1 METTVIAL
9 AVVGFIV
16 LIGLLVI
23 YSIKKEKQRT
33 KDLQE
38 RAGSL
43 NLAFFPND
51 DLELL
56 ASLHE
61 MHLFSQGRGRQLK
74 NVIQAGTDDV
84 DIYIFDYQYT
94 TGGGKSSST
103 WQQTVM
109 LFRSPSLQLPA
120 FTLRP
125 ENVFHKIGSAFGA
138 QDIDFDAFPDF
149 SDHYLLKGPD
159 EAAVRSVFGEQ
170 VLYTFEQNHGYC
182 VESQAGDLIV
192 YRTNK
197 RVPPDQIQAF
207 MEEGVRI
214 YGLFK

>member
-1 METTVIAL
+1 MSLVIAL

-16 LIGLLVI
+16 LIALLVF
-23 YSIKKEKQRT
+23 YSVKKEKQRT

-38 RAGSL
+38 RAGGL
-43 NLAFFPND
+43 NLAFFPQD
-51 DLELL
+51 ELNL
-56 ASLHE
+56 KESLGQ
-61 MHLFSQGRGRQLK
+61 MHLFTQGRSRRLT

-94 TGGGKSSST
+94 TGGGNSSST
-103 WQQTVM
+103 WRQTVM
-109 LFRSPSLQLPA
+109 LFRSASLQLPTFA
-120 FTLRP
+120 LRP
-125 ENVFHKIGSAFGA
+125 ENVFHKIGSAFGM

-149 SDHYLLKGPD
+149 SEKYLLKGPD
-159 EAAVRSVFGEQ
+159 ETVVRDLFGEN
-170 VLYTFEQNHGYC
+170 VLYTFEQNPGYC
-182 VESQAGDLIV
+182 VEGRDGDLIV
-192 YRTNK
+192 YRSSK